1 VATIETIFFID
12 VATAAVAVTIMLV
25 WLRVPVHAKALA
37 KQAGGYFADMLN
49 GLRYIR
55 SHAYVRTFF
64 MFAALFFFMVAP
76 VAFLPPLQVVRS
88 FGDDVWRLTAIEV
101 AFSIGMLLGGAV
113 MASWG
118 GFKNR
123 AYSLA
128 FSSLIMG
135 AFTFALGVTPVFW
148 LYLVFTG
155 ILGFGLPVFN
165 TPATVLL
172 QQKVKEDF
180 LGRVFGV
187 MGMISSIMLPMGMLV
202 FGPIADFIKVEWL
215 LIGSGILI
223 FVEGLFMR
231 ANKTLVQ
238 AGSPVSTE

>member
-1 VATIETIFFID
+1 
-12 VATAAVAVTIMLV
+12 M
-25 WLRVPVHAKALA
+25 
-37 KQAGGYFADMLN
+37 
-49 GLRYIR
+49 
-55 SHAYVRTFF
+55 
-64 MFAALFFFMVAP
+64 
-76 VAFLPPLQVVRS
+76 
-88 FGDDVWRLTAIEV
+88 
-101 AFSIGMLLGGAV
+101 
-113 MASWG
+113 
-118 GFKNR
+118 
-123 AYSLA
+123 
-128 FSSLIMG
+128 
-135 AFTFALGVTPVFW
+135 PVFW